1 MKKILLSAFATSA
14 LLLAGCADEGAEVAS
29 TEAGRIREQ
38 DLYEEMKN
46 EPLQGGM
53 TVGET
58 VLQKMLLQDVFD
70 HLYGDQVTEETVD
83 AELEESAEMVGG
95 TVEEYEELL
104 EMQGM
109 DIQFVKDNIRLTQL
123 FRAAIADR
131 VEITEEEIE
140 QAYEDG
146 RPMTAQHILVED
158 EETANEVITQ
168 LEEGADFGELVTE
181 YSQDP
186 GSLETEGTYT
196 FGTGEMVPEFE
207 QAVQELEVD
216 ETTSEPVES
225 EHGYHVI
232 RRLAPEEEYASLEDQ
247 RDAIERGL
255 LEDYMNDQQFMAKMV
270 TELAEEA
277 NVQISDEDLAGAM
290 AAYMPQDE
298 VPIESETEDT
308 EGVEETDES
317 AEDAGAEE
325 ETTEEAPKAEEEQEQ
340 ESVEDAD
347 Q

>member
-255 LEDYMNDQQFMAKMV
+255 LEDYMNDQQFMAEMV

-298 VPIESETEDT
+298 VPIESETEDA

-325 ETTEEAPKAEEEQEQ
+325 ETTEEAPKAEEEPA
-340 ESVEDAD
+340 EDAD

>member
-325 ETTEEAPKAEEEQEQ
+325 ETTEEAPKAEEEPA
-340 ESVEDAD
+340 EDAD

>member
-298 VPIESETEDT
+298 VPIESETEDA